1 VGAGGNNLPPKSPY
15 LKNRLYRNDGSG
27 NFKKDTAAFA
37 DISANVGVAI
47 ADDYDSDGDA
57 DLFVGGRNFSFNYGL
72 DPESCIYEND
82 GKGHFK
88 NVTKELNAS
97 LANIGMITAAV
108 WRDVTGDKKS
118 ELIIVGEWMT
128 PRIFTYVNGKMN
140 ELVTNMGNMFGWWQS
155 VAAADLDA
163 DGDND
168 LVLGNY
174 GTNFY
179 LRPDSLH
186 PVKLWINDF
195 DMNALPDKV
204 FSRTV
209 DGKDVPVFLKR
220 EFTDA
225 MPSLKKEN
233 LRHREFAV
241 KTIQTLFKPA
251 LMQSAIVKTFNYSS
265 SVIAWNEGTG
275 KFTIQ
280 ELPSTTQLSSVNA
293 ILCRDLNAD
302 GKVDLVLGGNIT
314 DCLPQFGRLDANYGI
329 VLENTGNRRF
339 MEMTPVQT
347 GITVTGMTRDI
358 EWINGS
364 KKNHILFLRNNDFP
378 MLFRLRE

>member
-1 VGAGGNNLPPKSPY
+1 
-15 LKNRLYRNDGSG
+15 
-27 NFKKDTAAFA
+27 
-37 DISANVGVAI
+37 
-47 ADDYDSDGDA
+47 
-57 DLFVGGRNFSFNYGL
+57 
-72 DPESCIYEND
+72 
-82 GKGHFK
+82 
-88 NVTKELNAS
+88 
-97 LANIGMITAAV
+97 
-108 WRDVTGDKKS
+108 
-118 ELIIVGEWMT
+118 
-128 PRIFTYVNGKMN
+128 
-140 ELVTNMGNMFGWWQS
+140 
-155 VAAADLDA
+155 
-163 DGDND
+163 
-168 LVLGNY
+168 
-174 GTNFY
+174 
-179 LRPDSLH
+179 
-186 PVKLWINDF
+186 
-195 DMNALPDKV
+195 
-204 FSRTV
+204 
-209 DGKDVPVFLKR
+209 
-220 EFTDA
+220 

-364 KKNHILFLRNNDFP
+364 KKNHILFVRNNDFP